1 MNTIPVTTNRKAIQC
16 IFGVAAMLLWFAP
29 LYQYPISKSQ
39 YLFQTGM
46 HLGNITYVIPAA
58 ALMYSVL
65 SWIEQ
70 HVPKAICG
78 GVALFVA
85 GIVFCT
91 HPGNAGWGTL
101 ALLGIASGMLV
112 MGLEDATAKS
122 PAPHLNF
129 AVTILVSGITFALSA
144 YAFTTSPAPGMT
156 ERWLD
161 NSAVQDELP
170 AQVAPTSNPVQQA
183 TEQSYE
189 YFNFEPITADLKGGF
204 NAIQIGISVVT
215 KNQECYEAVRENSE
229 GISQSIAQML
239 TRYEA
244 SKLGK
249 KEEKQALAELIK
261 SSINNTIM
269 PKHSIEKV
277 LLTSFVII

>member
-16 IFGVAAMLLWFAP
+16 VFGVAVMLLWFAP
-29 LYQYPISKSQ
+29 LYQYPINKSQ

-46 HLGNITYVIPAA
+46 HLGNVTYVIPAA
-58 ALMYSVL
+58 ALMYAVL

-85 GIVFCT
+85 GIVFCA

-101 ALLGIASGMLV
+101 ALLGVSSGMLV

-122 PAPHLNF
+122 PVPHLNF
-129 AVTILVSGITFALSA
+129 TVAILVSGIAFALSA
-144 YAFTTSPAPGMT
+144 YAFTTYPAPGMA

-161 NSAVQDELP
+161 DSEDQDELP
-170 AQVAPTSNPVQQA
+170 AQVAKTSSPVQQA

-189 YFNFEPITADLKGGF
+189 YFNFEPVRADLKGGF
-204 NAIQIGISVVT
+204 DAIQISFSAVT
-215 KNQECYEAVRENSE
+215 KDRECYEAVRENSE
-229 GISQSIAQML
+229 RISQFVAQML
-239 TRYEA
+239 TSYEA
-244 SKLGK
+244 SKLHTLAE
-249 KEEKQALAELIK
+249 KEALAESIK
-261 SSINNTIM
+261 SFINKTIM
-269 PKHSIEKV
+269 PNHSIQKI
-277 LLTSFVII
+277 LFTSFIVI

>member
-1 MNTIPVTTNRKAIQC
+1 MNTIPITTNRKAIQC
-16 IFGVAAMLLWFAP
+16 VFGVAAMLLWFAP
-29 LYQYPISKSQ
+29 LYRYPINKSQ

-46 HLGNITYVIPAA
+46 HLGDVTYVIPAA
-58 ALMYSVL
+58 ALMYAAL

-78 GVALFVA
+78 GVAFFVA
-85 GIVFCT
+85 GIVFCA

-101 ALLGIASGMLV
+101 VLLGVSSGMLV

-122 PAPHLNF
+122 PVPYFNF
-129 AVTILVSGITFALSA
+129 VVTILVSGAAFVLSA
-144 YAFTTSPAPGMT
+144 YVFTTYPAPGMP

-161 NSAVQDELP
+161 DSEVLDESP
-170 AQVAPTSNPVQQA
+170 TQIAQTPIPVQQA

-204 NAIQIGISVVT
+204 NVIQIRISVVT

-229 GISQSIAQML
+229 GFSQSIEKML
-239 TRYEA
+239 KAYDA
-244 SKLGK
+244 SRLKTLEGK
-249 KEEKQALAELIK
+249 RVLAESIK
-261 SSINNTIM
+261 SFINKTVM
-269 PKHSIEKV
+269 PNHSIQEV
-277 LLTSFVII
+277 LFVSFVIM